1 MIFDFLDKETQRYQE
16 KKHLVNKDNSRYKEI
31 YAQYADMVISP
42 EHYCLSASDFIDI
55 IEFFDSVEKN
65 DKTIELL
72 DHAKLCFINCVESYE
87 DCLLAVKY
95 VEEIKLPLFDDK
107 SEAKSALMR
116 LAYSYRRKELIKS
129 GFAVEVP
136 QTKSED
142 DFIQLV
148 ISYLV
153 ETIEALSNILMA
165 VAVIGMLASIF
176 FGLNLYATKRGI
188 QRLKNLICDKCG
200 AQLGD
205 PENTTYEEVSHYWSD
220 SSNSKRAASKL
231 YVTVK
236 FTCKCPKC
244 GAVKSFNET
253 LCSGEVSASNYSTND
268 TTVSTEKL
276 VNDYLMGIIHF

>member
-1 MIFDFLDKETQRYQE
+1 MKKENYFKRL
-16 KKHLVNKDNSRYKEI
+16 KKKNKNHEEAKEI
-31 YAQYADMVISP
+31 FGETKTYLFISIGT
-42 EHYCLSASDFIDI
+42 LVTFA
-55 IEFFDSVEKN
+55 
-65 DKTIELL
+65 LL
-72 DHAKLCFINCVESYE
+72 
-87 DCLLAVKY
+87 
-95 VEEIKLPLFDDK
+95 
-107 SEAKSALMR
+107 
-116 LAYSYRRKELIKS
+116 
-129 GFAVEVP
+129 
-136 QTKSED
+136 
-142 DFIQLV
+142 
-148 ISYLV
+148 SYLV
-153 ETIEALSNILMA
+153 EAIEALSNILMA

-236 FTCKCPKC
+236 FTFKCPKC

-276 VNDYLMGIIHF
+276 VNDYLMGKIHF